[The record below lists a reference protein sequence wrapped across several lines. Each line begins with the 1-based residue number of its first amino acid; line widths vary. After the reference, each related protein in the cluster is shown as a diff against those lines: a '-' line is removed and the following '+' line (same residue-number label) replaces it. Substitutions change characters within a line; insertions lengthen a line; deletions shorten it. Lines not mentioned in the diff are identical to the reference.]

1 LYISDI
7 PHSIIIF
14 LLTNTPV
21 YFDQEIIYRIKPHE
35 VMKIK
40 ILWAD
45 DEIDLLKP
53 HIIFLQQKGYEVFT
67 AISGDEALDLIGKN
81 NFDIVFLDENMP
93 GLSGLETLSQIK
105 SRHPRLPVVMITKS
119 EEESIMNEAIGSNI
133 SDYLIKPVNPNQILL
148 SLKKNLDNR
157 KLINEKT
164 SMGYQMD
171 FRNISMDISDRPD
184 LEAWENIYR
193 KIIYWELEL
202 DNTQDEGLEEIFRQ
216 QKSEANTVFC
226 KFVMRNYIDWLSGKA
241 SERPVLSHLVIREK
255 VLPILKN
262 SDEPLFLILIDNLR
276 YDQWKILQPII
287 ENYYRVEQEEI
298 TYSILPTATQY
309 ARNAFFSGLLP
320 SEIEKRFPQYWVSE
334 GDEGTRNQYESELFG
349 EQLKRL
355 GLQIP
360 YNYHKI
366 LNLNAG
372 KKLLE
377 TLNNYINKKLN
388 ILVYNFVD
396 MLSHARTDMEVIKEL
411 ADDEA
416 AYRSLTRSWFLHS
429 PLLDIIRFLHDKKI
443 NILLTTD
450 HGTIKVSNPIRVI
463 GDKNTNT
470 NLRYK
475 TGRNLQYDASDVYEV
490 RNPQDIYL
498 PRTNLSSSYIFA
510 NEASFFAYPNNY
522 NYYVNYYKNTF
533 QHGGIS
539 MEELLLPFVYLKPR

>member
-1 LYISDI
+1 M
-7 PHSIIIF
+7 
-14 LLTNTPV
+14 N
-21 YFDQEIIYRIKPHE
+21 
-35 VMKIK
+35 IK

-67 AISGDEALDLIGKN
+67 AKSGDEALDLILNK

-93 GLSGLETLSQIK
+93 GLSGLETLSSIK
-105 SRHPRLPVVMITKS
+105 SRLPRLPVVMITKS

-148 SLKKNLDNR
+148 SLKKNLENK
-157 KLINEKT
+157 KLMNEKT
-164 SMGYQMD
+164 SMGYQQD
-171 FRNISMDISDRPD
+171 FRQISMDIGDRPD
-184 LEAWENIYR
+184 LEEWETIYK
-193 KIIYWELEL
+193 KIIFWELEL
-202 DNTQDEGLEEIFRQ
+202 DKTRDDGLSEIFKA

-226 KFVMRNYIDWLSGKA
+226 KFIMNNYSNWLSGK
-241 SERPVLSHLVIREK
+241 SDERPILSHIAVKEK
-255 VLPILKN
+255 VLPLLKN
-262 SDEPLFLILIDNLR
+262 NDELFFLIIVDNLR
-276 YDQWKILQPII
+276 YDQWKILQPVI
-287 ENYYRVEQEEI
+287 ENYYRIEQEDI

-309 ARNAFFSGLLP
+309 ARNAFFAGLLP
-320 SEIEKRFPQYWVSE
+320 SEIEKRFPQYWIGE
-334 GDEGTRNQYESELFG
+334 GDEGTRNQFEAELFG

-355 GLQIP
+355 GVQIP
-360 YNYHKI
+360 FHYHKI

-377 TLNNYINKKLN
+377 SLNNYVNRKLN

-416 AYRSLTRSWFLHS
+416 AYRSLTLSWFEHS
-429 PLLDIIRFLHDKKI
+429 PLLDIIRFLSDKKI
-443 NILLTTD
+443 NIILTTD
-450 HGTIKVSNPIRVI
+450 HGAIKVSHPAKVV

-475 TGRNLQYDASDVYEV
+475 TGRNLQYNASEVFEV

-498 PRTNLSSSYIFA
+498 PRTNISSSYIFA
-510 NEASFFAYPNNY
+510 REDSFFAYPNNY

-533 QHGGIS
+533 QHGGVS
-539 MEELLLPFVYLKPR
+539 MEEILLPFIYLKPR

>member
-1 LYISDI
+1 
-7 PHSIIIF
+7 
-14 LLTNTPV
+14 
-21 YFDQEIIYRIKPHE
+21 
-35 VMKIK
+35 MKIK

-53 HIIFLQQKGYEVFT
+53 HIMFLEQKGYDVFT
-67 AISGDEALDLIGKN
+67 AKSGDDALDLVLAN

-93 GLSGLETLSQIK
+93 GLSGLETLTQIK

-148 SLKKNLDNR
+148 SLKKNLETK
-157 KLINEKT
+157 KLMNEKT
-164 SMGYQMD
+164 SMGYQQE
-171 FRNISMDISDRPD
+171 FRQISMDIGDRPN
-184 LEAWENIYR
+184 LEAWENIYK
-193 KIIYWELEL
+193 KIIFWELEL
-202 DNTQDEGLEEIFRQ
+202 EKTQDDGLSEIFKM

-226 KFVMRNYIDWLSGKA
+226 KYVMNNYGAWLAGKA
-241 SERPVLSHLVIREK
+241 EERPVLSHLTVREK
-255 VLPILKN
+255 VLPIIK
-262 SDEPLFLILIDNLR
+262 SSEEQFFLIIIDNLR
-276 YDQWKILQPII
+276 YDQWKILQPVI
-287 ENYYRVEQEEI
+287 ENHYRVEQEDI
-298 TYSILPTATQY
+298 TYSIVPTATQY

-320 SEIEKRFPQYWVSE
+320 SEIEKRFPQYWVGE
-334 GDEGTRNQYESELFG
+334 GDEGTRNQFESELFG

-355 GLQIP
+355 GEKIP
-360 YNYHKI
+360 FNYHKI

-377 TLNNYINKKLN
+377 NLNNFTNKKLN

-396 MLSHARTDMEVIKEL
+396 MLSHARTDMEVIQEL
-411 ADDEA
+411 ADDEP
-416 AYRSLTRSWFLHS
+416 AYRSLTLSWFEHS
-429 PLLDIIRFLHDKKI
+429 PLYDIIKFLQEKNI
-443 NILLTTD
+443 NIVLTTD
-450 HGTIKVSNPIRVI
+450 HGTIKVSHPVKVV

-475 TGRNLQYDASDVYEV
+475 TGRNLQYNPSEVFEV

-498 PRTNLSSSYIFA
+498 PRTNISSSYIFA
-510 NEASFFAYPNNY
+510 REDSFFAYPNNY

-539 MEELLLPFVYLKPR
+539 MEEMLLPFIYLKPR